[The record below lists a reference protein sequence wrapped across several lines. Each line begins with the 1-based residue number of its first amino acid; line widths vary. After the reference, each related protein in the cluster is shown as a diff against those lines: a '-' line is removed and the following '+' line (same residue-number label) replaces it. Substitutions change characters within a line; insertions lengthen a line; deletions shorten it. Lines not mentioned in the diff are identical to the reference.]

1 MHDCAG
7 LGSSSTSSHNP
18 IPGSCILLLS
28 VVVPVSGGPQS
39 QPPGED
45 IWPQV
50 QHTADCIFSSYFVGL
65 WCNIVSLTW
74 FLSYPRYHF
83 QDHPIV
89 TGSVWSKGL
98 WASLG
103 PHPIPCSCSWSLLRI
118 CDCLNVSVPRSFQGP
133 RDLRLRRSSKLK
145 NVSKADQR
153 YTGCKEYWGVW

>member
-118 CDCLNVSVPRSFQGP
+118 CDCLNVSVPGP
-133 RDLRLRRSSKLK
+133 SKDPGTYRDVLQETFFK
-145 NVSKADQR
+145 NVSKAR
-153 YTGCKEYWGVW
+153 EGPRA